1 MAGHPR
7 TWNPRAR
14 SMLVPAVIAGM
25 ALVVIAIAGAAI
37 VGASGGHPDATSRG
51 TAGPD
56 ANAVP
61 QTAAATA
68 IPPLKG
74 MVVGIDPGHNGRN
87 YTDPSYLGRMVW
99 NGREWEDCD
108 TTGASTDSGYTEARF
123 NFQVAGYLRADLI
136 RAGARVVLTRHSN
149 NGIGPCVTTRSHIID
164 NAHAN
169 AAVDIHADGGPVNG
183 RGFAILE
190 PIADGP
196 NNAVIASSARLG
208 ADVRSAMLTE
218 TKMPISSYDGKNGIT
233 PRDDLAGLNL
243 TTVPKILIEVG
254 NMRNATDAKMLTST
268 AFQQQVAR
276 VLLAAIVKF
285 LT

>member
-1 MAGHPR
+1 
-7 TWNPRAR
+7 
-14 SMLVPAVIAGM
+14 
-25 ALVVIAIAGAAI
+25 
-37 VGASGGHPDATSRG
+37 
-51 TAGPD
+51 
-56 ANAVP
+56 
-61 QTAAATA
+61 
-68 IPPLKG
+68 

-99 NGREWEDCD
+99 NGRAWESCD
-108 TTGASTDSGYTEARF
+108 TTGTATSSGYTEARF

-136 RAGARVVLTRHSN
+136 RDGARVVLTRDSN

-183 RGFAILE
+183 RGFAVLE
-190 PIADGP
+190 PVADGP

-208 ADVRSAMLTE
+208 ADVRNAMLTG
-218 TKMPISSYDGKNGIT
+218 TKLPISGYDGMNGIA

-254 NMRNATDAKMLTST
+254 NMQNATDAKMLTT
-268 AFQQQVAR
+268 AAFQQQVAS